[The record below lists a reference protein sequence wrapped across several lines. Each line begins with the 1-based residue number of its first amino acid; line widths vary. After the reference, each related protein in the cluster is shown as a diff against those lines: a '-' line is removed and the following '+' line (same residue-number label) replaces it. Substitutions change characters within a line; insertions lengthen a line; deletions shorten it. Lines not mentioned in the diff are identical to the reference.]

1 MFFANNILKL
11 IPQRPPFVF
20 VDSLS
25 GEENSNQF
33 QSELLIK
40 FDNPLL
46 EGDFLAEAGIVEFV
60 AQSMAAHIGYFGGDE
75 VKIGVIGSIKKLSV
89 SKLPKIG
96 DTIVAE
102 LVITNKV
109 FNITLVEAKVF
120 CKEKEIAFC
129 EMKVAVPD

>member
-1 MFFANNILKL
+1 MSFANNILEL

-109 FNITLVEAKVF
+109 FNVTLFEAKIL
-120 CKEKEIAFC
+120 CNNEEIAFC

>member
-109 FNITLVEAKVF
+109 FNVTLFEAKIL
-120 CKEKEIAFC
+120 CNNEEIAFC

>member
-1 MFFANNILKL
+1 MCTADNILEL

-20 VDSLS
+20 VDKLS
-25 GEENSNQF
+25 GLDNPTAF
-33 QSELLIK
+33 GSELLIR

-46 EGDFLAEAGIVEFV
+46 DEDSLSEAGLVEFV

-89 SKLPKIG
+89 SKLPMLG
-96 DTIVAE
+96 DTIFAE

-109 FNITLVEAKVF
+109 FNVTLVEAKIL
-120 CKEKEIAFC
+120 CAGEEIAFC